1 MEPYKTFEQAK
12 EAFDA
17 LNEAEYTVT
26 CLGDGYADILEDELE
41 CHGVEI
47 LSSETD
53 PFGSVIFNV
62 TGSILNV
69 DSTIIENGNMMRF
82 MLTFANL
89 FTNN

>member
-47 LSSETD
+47 ICNERD
-53 PFGSVIFNV
+53 VYGSVIFYV
-62 TGSILNV
+62 TPSILKV
-69 DSTIIENGNMMRF
+69 DGDLIDEWREN
-82 MLTFANL
+82 AIYVDVC
-89 FTNN
+89 